1 MTDVKPA
8 APGRSPRVFPVAVAP
23 RGEVALCFVAIPQR
37 QRSLRIV
44 PRRAEVPPSK
54 NQLRF
59 NRLTTKVAQLKR
71 ALHAWTQALPAI
83 ARQQAECHQR
93 FEQHRAVV
101 SDLVRLLDRMSADR
115 SLTKPERAWLR
126 KLICSTAADVLES
139 GGADDLKAIYNKHSR
154 GNYDAEAATENAM
167 HAQMMKTIL
176 QDGFG
181 FDFRGTKITSLDDL
195 EQAAAEQLHERERDA
210 TQRQHAAE
218 ARKAK
223 RKKSARQ
230 AESEARRTA
239 ETAQVGKTLQDVY
252 RKLAMLLHPDHEQDP
267 EERARKTLLMQEVNV
282 AYDRK
287 DLLLLLELQLRFEKV
302 DEAQVNVIAEDRL
315 VHFNT
320 LLTEQARQ
328 LQQELAAVEEPWR
341 IQLEL
346 PPPTKLTPDRI
357 LTALKQDLRELT
369 KNLAQAKRDLDHLAD
384 PRRLKSWLRD
394 ARAAEAAEAAEAERD
409 SIFEDFFDRF

>member
-1 MTDVKPA
+1 MP
-8 APGRSPRVFPVAVAP
+8 
-23 RGEVALCFVAIPQR
+23 IR
-37 QRSLRIV
+37 QQQSLRFV
-44 PRRAEVPPSK
+44 PRRSEAPPSK

-71 ALHAWTQALPAI
+71 ALQTWTQALPAI

-101 SDLVRLLDRMSADR
+101 SDLVRLLDKMAADR
-115 SLTKPERAWLR
+115 SLNKSERAWLR
-126 KLICSTAADVLES
+126 KLICGTAADVLES

-167 HAQMMKTIL
+167 HAQMMKAIL

-195 EQAAAEQLHERERDA
+195 EQAAAEQLDEREREA
-210 TQRQHAAE
+210 AQRQDAAE

-230 AESEARRTA
+230 VASEARRAA
-239 ETAQVGKTLQDVY
+239 ETAQIGKTLQEVY

-267 EERARKTLLMQEVNV
+267 EERARKTLLMQEVNA

-287 DLLLLLELQLRFEKV
+287 DLLLLLELRLRFEKV

-320 LLTEQARQ
+320 LLTEQTRQ
-328 LQQELAAVEEPWR
+328 LQQELANVEEPWR
-341 IQLEL
+341 IQLEI
-346 PPPTKLTPDRI
+346 PPSTKVTPDRV
-357 LTALKQDLRELT
+357 LSVLKQELRELT
-369 KNLAQAKRDLDHLAD
+369 KNVAAAQRDLEQLAD
-384 PRRLKSWLRD
+384 PRNLKPWLRH
-394 ARAAEAAEAAEAERD
+394 AQAAAAAEADGDDDVFDE
-409 SIFEDFFDRF
+409 FFDRF